1 MRVHELICAL
11 ALTAPLSACFDPPP
25 PPPPAPENIFAAPA
39 DRALVKQAMIDV
51 ANNPA
56 VLGSTKFRELVV
68 SDDIQ
73 GKWRAVCGQGSTPG
87 GTWKDFVAIADPG
100 PALNALAVRNDR
112 LTDAQIASCKPAI
125 IKYLGE
131 YLPASKAEKAY
142 ADAGCS
148 LLDTTYWYSWKKY
161 CAGILTQPS
170 AAPAPA
176 PAAAPQ

>member
-1 MRVHELICAL
+1 MRVQGLICAL
-11 ALTAPLSACFDPPP
+11 ALTAPLAACFDPPP
-25 PPPPAPENIFAAPA
+25 PPVAPPEDIFAASA

-56 VLGSTKFRELVV
+56 VLGSTRFRELVI

-73 GKWRAVCGQGSTPG
+73 GRWRAVCGQGATPG

-100 PALNALAVRNDR
+100 PAINSLAVRGDR
-112 LTDAQIASCKPAI
+112 LTDAQITNCKPAI

-131 YLPASKAEKAY
+131 YLPATKAEKAY
-142 ADAGCS
+142 ADADCT
-148 LLDTTYWYSWKKY
+148 LLDKTYWYSWKKY
-161 CAGILTQPS
+161 CAGILTQP
-170 AAPAPA
+170 AAAPA